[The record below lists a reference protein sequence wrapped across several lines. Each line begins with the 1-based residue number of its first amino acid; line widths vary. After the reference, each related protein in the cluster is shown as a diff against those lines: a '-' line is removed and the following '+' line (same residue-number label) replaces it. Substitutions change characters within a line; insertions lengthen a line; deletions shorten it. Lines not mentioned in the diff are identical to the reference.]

1 MDADERRSRLD
12 KLSQQV
18 TGCSYEVE
26 NGLGVGFLEKVY
38 ENALT
43 KALRKQ
49 GIAVEQQKP
58 MQVWYDGEVVGEYI
72 ADLIVG
78 GLLIVELKV
87 VKSFHDIHMAQ
98 CLNYL
103 KATGLTLCFLIDFGS
118 PRVEVRRVV
127 NQF

>member
-1 MDADERRSRLD
+1 MDPHERRSRLD

-18 TGCSYEVE
+18 IGCSYEVE